1 MLYIK
6 LDSDGQPV
14 NHPLLGDN
22 LKQVLE
28 VSHLDDAILE
38 KYGYA
43 RFEFAPPAA
52 NAHSTPTT
60 EYEMH
65 ADGVVRNKVILR
77 EFTQDEL
84 IDTFIRSR
92 RSYLL
97 VECDWTQSPD
107 SPLSAA
113 KKAEWAAYR
122 QALRDLPDQ
131 YPNVQ
136 SAEEV
141 EWPEKPE

>member
-6 LDSDGQPV
+6 LDDDGQPV

-22 LKQVLE
+22 LKQILE
-28 VSHLDDAILE
+28 VSYIDDTILE

-43 RFEFAPPAA
+43 RFEFTPPAP
-52 NAHSTPTT
+52 NAHTT
-60 EYEMH
+60 QTTIYEMH
-65 ADGVVRNKVILR
+65 PDGVVRNKVELR
-77 EFTQDEL
+77 PFTQDEL
-84 IDTFIRSR
+84 INKFIRAR

-97 VECDWTQSPD
+97 VECDWTQAPD

-122 QALRDLPDQ
+122 QALRDLPDL
-131 YPNVQ
+131 YPDVQ

-141 EWPEKPE
+141 EWPEKPA